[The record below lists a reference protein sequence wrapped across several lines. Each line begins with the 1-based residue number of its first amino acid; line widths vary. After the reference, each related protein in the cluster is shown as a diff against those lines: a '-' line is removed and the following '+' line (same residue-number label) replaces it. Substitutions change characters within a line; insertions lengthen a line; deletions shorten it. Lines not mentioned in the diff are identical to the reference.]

1 MSDIE
6 FRSGEYGEKVLAVE
20 PGGIEAIPAK
30 DRHGKGSSLFAVWAS
45 PNLEFATIYVGALG
59 VFFGLS
65 FTQAV
70 IGIIVGNA
78 LGAFAQYVLTQDGP
92 KYGVPQLVVSRSAF
106 GKIGNVFPSVANW
119 IASGI
124 GWFAVN
130 SVSGAFALASLTHMS
145 NLLSLLIVVIV
156 QMTVAFIGH
165 NLVQKVERYLM
176 PYLVVVF
183 GIAGII
189 VLTKS
194 HLGGPSHWYFPG
206 AGLVFLGAVYGYA
219 AGWNPFAA
227 DYARYL
233 PATEDPKVA
242 GRSAALGLF
251 TSAAILEIVGAA
263 AVTAGMR
270 DYGLNI
276 NPVSDFTNLVPTWLG
291 KLVLL
296 GIVLGSI
303 CANELNVYSGSMS
316 LLASGVLKV
325 KGIGKIRAITT
336 VIVGI
341 LGFFL
346 ANWAMGNPKNNL
358 EHFLLVMAYWI
369 GPWLGVIAADKI
381 LRKGASVER
390 FLFASR
396 ENPAGPIAFLVATGL
411 SIWLFSNQSYYVGYF
426 PKHNGN
432 LGDITFLVGFALSFA
447 LYFVLGAKKV
457 KSEK

>member
-6 FRSGEYGEKVLAVE
+6 FRTGEYGEKVLAVE

-59 VFFGLS
+59 VLFGLS

-78 LGAFAQYVLTQDGP
+78 LGAYAQYVLTQDGP
-92 KYGVPQLVVSRSAF
+92 KYGVPQLVVSRAAF
-106 GKIGNVFPSVANW
+106 GKIGNAFPSLANW
-119 IASGI
+119 FASGI

-145 NLLSLLIVVIV
+145 NLLSLLVVVIV
-156 QMTVAFIGH
+156 QIAVAFIGH
-165 NLVQKVERYLM
+165 NLVQKVEKYLM

-183 GIAGII
+183 GITGII

-194 HLGGPSHWYFPG
+194 HLGGASHWYFPG
-206 AGLVFLGAVYGYA
+206 AWLVFLGAVYGYA
-219 AGWNPFAA
+219 AGWNPFAS

-233 PATEDPKVA
+233 PATENPKVA

-251 TSAAILEIVGAA
+251 TSAAILEIFGAA
-263 AVTAGMR
+263 AVTAGMG
-270 DYGLNI
+270 DYAHG
-276 NPVSDFTNLVPTWLG
+276 NPVAQYTALMPTWLG

-303 CANELNVYSGSMS
+303 CANALNIYSGVMS
-316 LLASGVLKV
+316 FLTSGIKLGAGRARAIFTLVVGVLGFLLAH
-325 KGIGKIRAITT
+325 
-336 VIVGI
+336 
-341 LGFFL
+341 
-346 ANWAMGNPKNNL
+346 WAMGNPTNNL
-358 EHFLLVMAYWI
+358 ENFLLVMAYWI
-369 GPWLGVIAADKI
+369 GPWLGVMAADKI

-411 SIWLFSNQSYYVGYF
+411 SIWLFANQTYYVGYF

>member
-6 FRSGEYGEKVLAVE
+6 FRTGEYGEKVLAVE

-59 VFFGLS
+59 VVIFGLN
-65 FTQAV
+65 FTQALILIV
-70 IGIIVGNA
+70 VGNA

-92 KYGVPQLVVSRSAF
+92 KYGVPQLVVSRAAF
-106 GKIGNVFPSVANW
+106 GKIGNAFPSLANW
-119 IASGI
+119 FASGI

-130 SVSGAFALASLTHMS
+130 SVSGAFALASLAHIS
-145 NLLSLLIVVIV
+145 NLLSLLIVVVI
-156 QMTVAFIGH
+156 QLTVAFIGH
-165 NLVQKVERYLM
+165 NLVQKVEKYLM

-183 GIAGII
+183 GVTGII
-189 VLTKS
+189 VLTKA
-194 HLGGPSHWYFPG
+194 HLGAPSHSFPG
-206 AGLVFLGAVYGYA
+206 AWIIFLGAVYGYA

-233 PATEDPKVA
+233 PATEDPKAA

-251 TSAAILEIVGAA
+251 TSAAILEIFGAA
-263 AVTAGMR
+263 AVTAGMHA
-270 DYGLNI
+270 YGKGT
-276 NPVSDFTNLVPTWLG
+276 NPVADYTHLMPSWLG

-303 CANELNVYSGSMS
+303 CANSLNVYSGSMS
-316 LLASGVLKV
+316 LLSTGIKV
-325 KGIGKIRAITT
+325 GIGRIRAVTT
-336 VIVGI
+336 VVVGI
-341 LGFFL
+341 LGFAL
-346 ANWAMGNPKNNL
+346 AHWAMGSPGNNL
-358 EHFLLVMAYWI
+358 ENFLLVMAYWI
-369 GPWLGVIAADKI
+369 GPWLGVMTADKI

-396 ENPAGPIAFLVATGL
+396 ENPAGPIAFLIATGL
-411 SIWLFSNQSYYVGYF
+411 SIWLFANQTYYVGYF

-447 LYFVLGAKKV
+447 LYFALGAKKV

>member
-59 VFFGLS
+59 VIFGLS

-70 IGIIVGNA
+70 IGIIIGNA
-78 LGAFAQYVLTQDGP
+78 LGAYAQYALTQDGP
-92 KYGVPQLVVSRSAF
+92 KYGVPQLVVSRAAF
-106 GKIGNVFPSVANW
+106 GKLGNIFPSVTNW

-165 NLVQKVERYLM
+165 NLVQKVEKYLM

-183 GIAGII
+183 GITGII
-189 VLTKS
+189 VLTKA
-194 HLGGPSHWYFPG
+194 HLGAASEWHFPG
-206 AGLVFLGAVYGYA
+206 AWLVFLGATYGYA

-251 TSAAILEIVGAA
+251 TSAAILEIFGAA
-263 AVTAGMR
+263 AVTAGMHA
-270 DYGLNI
+270 YGPGT
-276 NPVSDFTNLVPTWLG
+276 NPVADYTSLMPSWLG

-303 CANELNVYSGSMS
+303 CANALNVYSGSMS
-316 LLASGVLKV
+316 LLATGIKV
-325 KGIGKIRAITT
+325 GIGKIRAITT
-336 VIVGI
+336 ILVGI

-346 ANWAMGNPKNNL
+346 AHWAMGSPGNNL
-358 EHFLLVMAYWI
+358 ENFLLVMAYWI

-396 ENPAGPIAFLVATGL
+396 ENPAGPIAFILGTVL
-411 SIWLFSNQSYYVGYF
+411 SIWLFSNQFKYVGYF
-426 PKHNGN
+426 PKHNGD